1 MSNGVAVKTA
11 PNEIPLPD
19 KYVKLGLTDGYNP
32 LPIEDA
38 RIYIT
43 GLSGEGKTTF
53 VSSIPGAWVIDCEGG
68 AGGIPG
74 RRGKY
79 FDLKAIARK
88 TSRTRYDVYKE
99 IIDNLMADG
108 KANRRPCRRIVL
120 DTHDAWV
127 ELMCRHLLEEKST
140 ATKTYEDI
148 GEYGQKGHGH
158 SLLQG
163 RCRRV
168 LGDLEDVGYTWAVVG
183 HLKYV
188 TMPDPMDPG
197 KEVTFIRPILSVG
210 YSGIV
215 KRISELQITIQSRT
229 QKERKDR
236 VVQGRTLKS
245 VDEVE
250 VTKYKLFTRSTER
263 RATEGKRRGVPN
275 LPATIEVPI
284 IDGWGALKTAYEEA
298 IKTSRK
304 QYETTVMEK

>member
-1 MSNGVAVKTA
+1 MSNGVAVKTR

-19 KYVKLGLTDGYNP
+19 KYVKLGLSDGYNP

-38 RIYIT
+38 RLYIT

-53 VSSIPGAWVIDCEGG
+53 VSSIPDAWVIDFEGG

-79 FDLKAIARK
+79 FDIKKIAQETRQ
-88 TSRTRYDVYKE
+88 TRYDVYKL
-99 IIDNLMADG
+99 ILDNLIADG
-108 KANRRPCRRIVL
+108 KNNQRPCRRIII
-120 DTHDAWV
+120 DTQDAWV
-127 ELMCRHLLEEKST
+127 ELMCRQLLKEKST
-140 ATKTYEDI
+140 EKKVYEDI

-183 HLKYV
+183 HTKLV
-188 TMPDPMDPG
+188 TMPDPMDSS

-215 KRISELQITIQSRT
+215 KRTSEIQVTIQSKIT
-229 QKERKDR
+229 KERKDR
-236 VVQGRTLKS
+236 EVKGKILKGI
-245 VDEVE
+245 DEVE
-250 VTKYKLFTRSTER
+250 VTKYRLFTRSTEK
-263 RATEGKRRGVPN
+263 RATEGKRRGVPSM
-275 LPATIEVPI
+275 PGTIEVPI
-284 IDGWGALKTAYEEA
+284 VDGWMPLKEAYEA
-298 IKTSRK
+298 AVDASRK
-304 QYETTVMEK
+304 QFEDVTEK